1 MSSAQYIL
9 CLCTKY
15 IPYQARIDE
24 EESSLLLNYIEPL
37 LHAGASPYQALSHF
51 RMPIVCA
58 FSAHNIPLVK
68 LLLSVEEKIP
78 VLYIMLLLLIIS
90 RKKLF

>member
-9 CLCTKY
+9 SLCTKY